1 MPEKGYSMSTA
12 TSETKLLSHG
22 LLWFGAALSI
32 AEIFTGTLFAPLG
45 FEQGVIAILL
55 GHIIG
60 GFLFFL
66 AGLIGANTRRS
77 AMETVRIGFGR
88 QGASGFALANVLQL
102 IGWTTVMIIT
112 GAAAT
117 NAILPWGTAVWSLVI
132 GVLIILWL
140 VLGYSNL
147 TRLNLVAVALLFCL
161 TIWLSFII
169 FDPSSAVAGALQLT
183 EDQGLS
189 FGAAVELAAAMPL
202 SWLPLVSDYT
212 RTAKRPVAATVVS
225 TLTYTIVSIWM
236 YIIGLGSAI
245 YAGETDIAA
254 VMLKTGLGLWP
265 LLIIIFATVTTTY
278 LDAFSAGV
286 SFVSIFPKLSEKTT
300 AISLTVLGIVLAIL
314 VPMTEYENFLFLIGS
329 VFTPMIAIL
338 FTQYFLLK
346 QDASGRK
353 FYLPNLILWLVG
365 FVLYRNVMTYE
376 TPLGTTFPVMIVI
389 AVLTYIVGR
398 FTGKIQD

>member
-1 MPEKGYSMSTA
+1 MSTA

-140 VLGYSNL
+140 DLGYSNL

>member
-1 MPEKGYSMSTA
+1 MSTT

-60 GFLFFL
+60 GLLFFL

-77 AMETVRIGFGR
+77 AMETVRIGFGH

-117 NAILPWGTAVWSLVI
+117 DAILPWGTITWSLII
-132 GVLIILWL
+132 GGLIILWL

-147 TRLNLVAVALLFCL
+147 TRLNLVAVGLLFCL

-169 FDPSSAVAGALQLT
+169 FDPSSAVVGALQLT
-183 EDQGLS
+183 DDQGLS

-225 TLTYTIVSIWM
+225 TLTYSVVSIWM
-236 YIIGLGSAI
+236 YVIGLGSAI

-286 SFVSIFPKLSEKTT
+286 SFVSIFPNLSEKAT
-300 AISLTVLGIVLAIL
+300 AISLTVLGIILAIL

-365 FVLYRNVMTYE
+365 FILYRNVMTYE

-389 AVLTYIVGR
+389 ALLTYIVGR
-398 FTGKIQD
+398 FTNKPQN

>member
-1 MPEKGYSMSTA
+1 MSTT

-60 GFLFFL
+60 GLLFFL

-77 AMETVRIGFGR
+77 AMETVRIGFGH

-117 NAILPWGTAVWSLVI
+117 DAILPWGTITWSLII
-132 GVLIILWL
+132 GGLIILWL

-147 TRLNLVAVALLFCL
+147 TRLNLVAVGLLFCL

-169 FDPSSAVAGALQLT
+169 FDPSSAVVGALQLT
-183 EDQGLS
+183 DDQGLS
-189 FGAAVELAAAMPL
+189 FGAAVELAATMPL

-225 TLTYTIVSIWM
+225 TLTYSVVSIWM
-236 YIIGLGSAI
+236 YVIGLGSAI

-286 SFVSIFPKLSEKTT
+286 SFVSIFPNLSEKAT
-300 AISLTVLGIVLAIL
+300 AISLTVLGIILAIL

-365 FVLYRNVMTYE
+365 FILYRNVMTYE

-389 AVLTYIVGR
+389 ALLTYIVGR
-398 FTGKIQD
+398 FTNKPQN

>member
-1 MPEKGYSMSTA
+1 
-12 TSETKLLSHG
+12 
-22 LLWFGAALSI
+22 
-32 AEIFTGTLFAPLG
+32 
-45 FEQGVIAILL
+45 
-55 GHIIG
+55 
-60 GFLFFL
+60 
-66 AGLIGANTRRS
+66 
-77 AMETVRIGFGR
+77 
-88 QGASGFALANVLQL
+88 
-102 IGWTTVMIIT
+102 MIIT
-112 GAAAT
+112 APPLT

-189 FGAAVELAAAMPL
+189 FGCRPLNWPAAMPL

-300 AISLTVLGIVLAIL
+300 AISLTVLGTVLA
-314 VPMTEYENFLFLIGS
+314 F
-329 VFTPMIAIL
+329 
-338 FTQYFLLK
+338 
-346 QDASGRK
+346 
-353 FYLPNLILWLVG
+353 
-365 FVLYRNVMTYE
+365 
-376 TPLGTTFPVMIVI
+376 
-389 AVLTYIVGR
+389 
-398 FTGKIQD
+398 

>member
-1 MPEKGYSMSTA
+1 MSTT

-60 GFLFFL
+60 GLLFFL
-66 AGLIGANTRRS
+66 AGLIGANTHRS
-77 AMETVRIGFGR
+77 AMETVRIGFGH

-117 NAILPWGTAVWSLVI
+117 DAILPWGITTWSLII
-132 GVLIILWL
+132 GGLIILWL

-147 TRLNLVAVALLFCL
+147 TRLNLVAVGLLFCL

-169 FDPSSAVAGALQLT
+169 FDPSSAVVGALQLT
-183 EDQGLS
+183 DDQDLS
-189 FGAAVELAAAMPL
+189 FGTAVELAAAMPL

-225 TLTYTIVSIWM
+225 TLTYSVVSIWM
-236 YIIGLGSAI
+236 YVIGLGSAI

-286 SFVSIFPKLSEKTT
+286 SFVSIFPNLSEKAT
-300 AISLTVLGIVLAIL
+300 AISLTVLGIILAIL

-365 FVLYRNVMTYE
+365 FILYRNVITYE
-376 TPLGTTFPVMIVI
+376 TPFGTTFPVMIVI
-389 AVLTYIVGR
+389 ALLTYIVGR
-398 FTGKIQD
+398 FTNKPQN

>member
-1 MPEKGYSMSTA
+1 MSTT

-60 GFLFFL
+60 GLLFFL
-66 AGLIGANTRRS
+66 AGLIGANTCRS
-77 AMETVRIGFGR
+77 AMETVRIGFGH

-117 NAILPWGTAVWSLVI
+117 DAILPWGTITWSLII
-132 GVLIILWL
+132 GGLIILWL

-147 TRLNLVAVALLFCL
+147 TRLNLVAVGLLFCL

-169 FDPSSAVAGALQLT
+169 FDPSSALVGALQLT
-183 EDQGLS
+183 DDQRLS

-225 TLTYTIVSIWM
+225 TLTYSVVSIWM
-236 YIIGLGSAI
+236 YVIGLGSAI

-286 SFVSIFPKLSEKTT
+286 SFVSIFPNLSEKAT
-300 AISLTVLGIVLAIL
+300 AISLTVLGIILAIL

-365 FVLYRNVMTYE
+365 FILYRNVMTYE

-389 AVLTYIVGR
+389 ALLTYIVGR
-398 FTGKIQD
+398 FTNKPQN

>member
-1 MPEKGYSMSTA
+1 MSTT

-22 LLWFGAALSI
+22 LLWFGGALSI

-60 GFLFFL
+60 GLLFFL

-77 AMETVRIGFGR
+77 AMETVRIGFGH

-117 NAILPWGTAVWSLVI
+117 DAILPWGTITWSLII
-132 GVLIILWL
+132 GGLIILWL

-147 TRLNLVAVALLFCL
+147 TRLNLVAVGLLFCL

-169 FDPSSAVAGALQLT
+169 FDPSSALVGALQLT
-183 EDQGLS
+183 DDQRLS

-225 TLTYTIVSIWM
+225 TLTYSVVSIWM
-236 YIIGLGSAI
+236 YVIGLGSAI

-286 SFVSIFPKLSEKTT
+286 SFVSIFPNLSEKAT
-300 AISLTVLGIVLAIL
+300 AISLTVLGIILAIL

-365 FVLYRNVMTYE
+365 FILYRNVMTYE

-389 AVLTYIVGR
+389 ALLTYIVGR
-398 FTGKIQD
+398 FTNKPQN

>member
-1 MPEKGYSMSTA
+1 MSTT

-60 GFLFFL
+60 GLLFFL

-77 AMETVRIGFGR
+77 AMETVRIGFGH

-117 NAILPWGTAVWSLVI
+117 DAILPWGTITWSLII
-132 GVLIILWL
+132 GGLIILWL

-147 TRLNLVAVALLFCL
+147 TRLNFVAVGLLFCL

-169 FDPSSAVAGALQLT
+169 FDPSSAVVGALQLT
-183 EDQGLS
+183 DDQGLS

-225 TLTYTIVSIWM
+225 TLTYSVVSIWM
-236 YIIGLGSAI
+236 YVIGLGSAI

-286 SFVSIFPKLSEKTT
+286 SFVSIFPNLSEKAT
-300 AISLTVLGIVLAIL
+300 AISLTVLGIILAIL

-365 FVLYRNVMTYE
+365 FILYRNVMTYE

-389 AVLTYIVGR
+389 ALLTYIVGR
-398 FTGKIQD
+398 FTNKPQN

>member
-1 MPEKGYSMSTA
+1 MSTT

-60 GFLFFL
+60 GLLFFL

-77 AMETVRIGFGR
+77 AMETVRIGFGH

-117 NAILPWGTAVWSLVI
+117 DAILPWGTITWSLII
-132 GVLIILWL
+132 GGLIILWL

-147 TRLNLVAVALLFCL
+147 TRLNLVAVGLLFCL

-169 FDPSSAVAGALQLT
+169 FDPSSALVGALQLT
-183 EDQGLS
+183 DDQGLS

-225 TLTYTIVSIWM
+225 TLTYSVVSIWM
-236 YIIGLGSAI
+236 YVIGLGSAI

-286 SFVSIFPKLSEKTT
+286 SFVSIFPNLSEKAT
-300 AISLTVLGIVLAIL
+300 AISLTVLGIILAIL

-365 FVLYRNVMTYE
+365 FILYRNVMTYE

-389 AVLTYIVGR
+389 ALLTYIVGR
-398 FTGKIQD
+398 FTNKPQN

>member
-1 MPEKGYSMSTA
+1 MSTA

-140 VLGYSNL
+140 GLGYSNL

>member
-1 MPEKGYSMSTA
+1 
-12 TSETKLLSHG
+12 
-22 LLWFGAALSI
+22 
-32 AEIFTGTLFAPLG
+32 
-45 FEQGVIAILL
+45 
-55 GHIIG
+55 
-60 GFLFFL
+60 
-66 AGLIGANTRRS
+66 
-77 AMETVRIGFGR
+77 
-88 QGASGFALANVLQL
+88 
-102 IGWTTVMIIT
+102 MIIT

-300 AISLTVLGIVLAIL
+300 AISLTVLGIVLA
-314 VPMTEYENFLFLIGS
+314 F
-329 VFTPMIAIL
+329 
-338 FTQYFLLK
+338 
-346 QDASGRK
+346 
-353 FYLPNLILWLVG
+353 
-365 FVLYRNVMTYE
+365 
-376 TPLGTTFPVMIVI
+376 
-389 AVLTYIVGR
+389 
-398 FTGKIQD
+398 

>member
-1 MPEKGYSMSTA
+1 MSTT

-60 GFLFFL
+60 GLLFFL

-77 AMETVRIGFGR
+77 AMETVRIGFGH

-117 NAILPWGTAVWSLVI
+117 DAILPWGTITWSLII
-132 GVLIILWL
+132 GGLIILWL

-147 TRLNLVAVALLFCL
+147 TRLNLVAVGLLFCL

-169 FDPSSAVAGALQLT
+169 FDPSSAVVGALQLT
-183 EDQGLS
+183 DDQGLS

-202 SWLPLVSDYT
+202 SWLSLVSDYT

-225 TLTYTIVSIWM
+225 TLTYSVVSIWM
-236 YIIGLGSAI
+236 YVIGLGSAI

-286 SFVSIFPKLSEKTT
+286 SFVSIFPNLSEKAT
-300 AISLTVLGIVLAIL
+300 AISLTVLGIILAIL

-365 FVLYRNVMTYE
+365 FILYRNVMTYE

-389 AVLTYIVGR
+389 ALLTYIVGR
-398 FTGKIQD
+398 FTNKPQN

>member
-1 MPEKGYSMSTA
+1 MSTT

-60 GFLFFL
+60 GLLFFL

-77 AMETVRIGFGR
+77 AMETVRIGFGH

-117 NAILPWGTAVWSLVI
+117 DAILPWGTITWSLII
-132 GVLIILWL
+132 GGLIILWL

-147 TRLNLVAVALLFCL
+147 TRLNLVAVGLLFCL

-169 FDPSSAVAGALQLT
+169 FDPSSALVGALQLT
-183 EDQGLS
+183 DDQRLS

-225 TLTYTIVSIWM
+225 TLTYSVVSIWM
-236 YIIGLGSAI
+236 YVIGLGSAI

-286 SFVSIFPKLSEKTT
+286 SFVSIFPNLSEKAT
-300 AISLTVLGIVLAIL
+300 AISLTVLGIILAIL

-365 FVLYRNVMTYE
+365 FILYRNVMTYE

-389 AVLTYIVGR
+389 ALLTYIVDR
-398 FTGKIQD
+398 FTNKPQN

>member
-1 MPEKGYSMSTA
+1 MSTT

-60 GFLFFL
+60 GLLFFL

-77 AMETVRIGFGR
+77 AMETVRIGFGH

-117 NAILPWGTAVWSLVI
+117 DAILPWGTITWSLII
-132 GVLIILWL
+132 GGLIILWL

-147 TRLNLVAVALLFCL
+147 TRLNLVAVGLLFCL

-169 FDPSSAVAGALQLT
+169 FDPSSALVGALQLT
-183 EDQGLS
+183 DDQRLS

-225 TLTYTIVSIWM
+225 TLTYSVVSIWM
-236 YIIGLGSAI
+236 YVIGLGSAI

-286 SFVSIFPKLSEKTT
+286 SFVSIFPNLSEKAT
-300 AISLTVLGIVLAIL
+300 AISLTVLGIILAIL

-365 FVLYRNVMTYE
+365 FILYRNVMTYE

-389 AVLTYIVGR
+389 ALLTYIVGR
-398 FTGKIQD
+398 FTNKPQN

>member
-1 MPEKGYSMSTA
+1 MSTT

-60 GFLFFL
+60 GLLFFL

-77 AMETVRIGFGR
+77 AMETVRIGFGH

-117 NAILPWGTAVWSLVI
+117 DAILPWGTITWSLII
-132 GVLIILWL
+132 GGLIILWL

-147 TRLNLVAVALLFCL
+147 TRLNLVAVGLLFCL

-169 FDPSSAVAGALQLT
+169 FDPSSAVVGALQLT
-183 EDQGLS
+183 DDQGLS

-225 TLTYTIVSIWM
+225 TLTYSVVSIWM
-236 YIIGLGSAI
+236 YVIGLGSAI

-286 SFVSIFPKLSEKTT
+286 SFVSIFPNLSEKAT
-300 AISLTVLGIVLAIL
+300 AIRLTVLGIILAIL

-365 FVLYRNVMTYE
+365 FILYRNVMTYE

-389 AVLTYIVGR
+389 ALLTYIVGR
-398 FTGKIQD
+398 FTNKPQN

>member
-1 MPEKGYSMSTA
+1 MSTT

-60 GFLFFL
+60 GLLFFL

-77 AMETVRIGFGR
+77 AMETVRIGFGH

-117 NAILPWGTAVWSLVI
+117 DAILPWGITTWSLII
-132 GVLIILWL
+132 GGLIILWL

-147 TRLNLVAVALLFCL
+147 TRLNLVAVGLLFCL

-169 FDPSSAVAGALQLT
+169 FDPSSAVVGALQLT
-183 EDQGLS
+183 DDQDLS
-189 FGAAVELAAAMPL
+189 FGTAVELAAAMPL

-225 TLTYTIVSIWM
+225 TLTYSVVSIWM
-236 YIIGLGSAI
+236 YVIGLGSAI

-286 SFVSIFPKLSEKTT
+286 SFVSIFPNLSEKAT
-300 AISLTVLGIVLAIL
+300 AISLTVLGIILAIL

-365 FVLYRNVMTYE
+365 FILYRNVITYE
-376 TPLGTTFPVMIVI
+376 TPFGTTFPVMIVI
-389 AVLTYIVGR
+389 ALLTYIVGR
-398 FTGKIQD
+398 FTNKPQN

>member
-1 MPEKGYSMSTA
+1 MITT

-60 GFLFFL
+60 GLLFFL

-77 AMETVRIGFGR
+77 AMETVRIGFGH

-117 NAILPWGTAVWSLVI
+117 DAILPWGTITWSLII
-132 GVLIILWL
+132 GGLIILWL

-147 TRLNLVAVALLFCL
+147 TRLNLVAVGLLFCL

-169 FDPSSAVAGALQLT
+169 FDPSSALVGALQLT
-183 EDQGLS
+183 DDQRLS

-225 TLTYTIVSIWM
+225 TLTYSVVSIWM
-236 YIIGLGSAI
+236 YVIGLGSAI

-286 SFVSIFPKLSEKTT
+286 SFVSIFPNLSEKAT
-300 AISLTVLGIVLAIL
+300 AISLTVLGIILAIL

-365 FVLYRNVMTYE
+365 FILYRNVMTYE

-389 AVLTYIVGR
+389 ALLTYIVGR
-398 FTGKIQD
+398 FTNKPQN

>member
-1 MPEKGYSMSTA
+1 MSTA

-212 RTAKRPVAATVVS
+212 RTANRPVAATVVS

>member
-1 MPEKGYSMSTA
+1 MSTA

-300 AISLTVLGIVLAIL
+300 AISLTVFGIVLAIL

>member
-1 MPEKGYSMSTA
+1 MSTA

-353 FYLPNLILWLVG
+353 FYLPNLILWLVR

>member
-1 MPEKGYSMSTA
+1 MSTT

-60 GFLFFL
+60 GLLFFL

-77 AMETVRIGFGR
+77 AMETVRIGFGH

-117 NAILPWGTAVWSLVI
+117 DAILPWGTITWSLII
-132 GVLIILWL
+132 GGLIILWL

-147 TRLNLVAVALLFCL
+147 TRLNLVAVGLLFCL

-169 FDPSSAVAGALQLT
+169 FDPSSAVVGALQLT
-183 EDQGLS
+183 DDQGLS

-225 TLTYTIVSIWM
+225 TLTYSVVSIWM
-236 YIIGLGSAI
+236 YVIGLGSAI

-286 SFVSIFPKLSEKTT
+286 SFVSIFPNLSEKAT
-300 AISLTVLGIVLAIL
+300 AISLTVLGINLAIL

-365 FVLYRNVMTYE
+365 FILYRNVMTYE

-389 AVLTYIVGR
+389 ALLTYIVGR
-398 FTGKIQD
+398 FTNKPQN

>member
-1 MPEKGYSMSTA
+1 MSTT

-60 GFLFFL
+60 GLLFFL

-77 AMETVRIGFGR
+77 AMETVRIGFGH

-117 NAILPWGTAVWSLVI
+117 DAILPWGTITWSLII
-132 GVLIILWL
+132 GGLIILWL

-147 TRLNLVAVALLFCL
+147 TRLNLVAVGLLFCL
-161 TIWLSFII
+161 PIWLSFII
-169 FDPSSAVAGALQLT
+169 FDPSSAVVGALQLT
-183 EDQGLS
+183 DDQGLS

-225 TLTYTIVSIWM
+225 TLTYSVVSIWM
-236 YIIGLGSAI
+236 YVIGLGSAI

-286 SFVSIFPKLSEKTT
+286 SFVSIFPNLSEKAT
-300 AISLTVLGIVLAIL
+300 AISLTVLGIILAIL

-365 FVLYRNVMTYE
+365 FILYRNVMTYE

-389 AVLTYIVGR
+389 ALLTYIVGR
-398 FTGKIQD
+398 FTNKPQN

>member
-1 MPEKGYSMSTA
+1 MSTT

-60 GFLFFL
+60 GLLFFL

-77 AMETVRIGFGR
+77 AMETVRIGFGH

-117 NAILPWGTAVWSLVI
+117 DAILPWGTITWSLII
-132 GVLIILWL
+132 GGLIILWL

-147 TRLNLVAVALLFCL
+147 TRLNLVAVGLLFCL

-169 FDPSSAVAGALQLT
+169 FDPSSAVVGALQLT
-183 EDQGLS
+183 DDQGLS

-225 TLTYTIVSIWM
+225 TLTYSVVSIWM
-236 YIIGLGSAI
+236 YVIGLGSAI

-286 SFVSIFPKLSEKTT
+286 SFVSIFPNLSKKAT
-300 AISLTVLGIVLAIL
+300 AISLTVLGIILAIL

-365 FVLYRNVMTYE
+365 FILYRNVMTYE

-389 AVLTYIVGR
+389 ALLTYIVGR
-398 FTGKIQD
+398 FTNKPQN

>member
-1 MPEKGYSMSTA
+1 MSTT

-60 GFLFFL
+60 GLLFFL

-77 AMETVRIGFGR
+77 AMETVRIGFGH

-117 NAILPWGTAVWSLVI
+117 DAILPWGTITWSLII
-132 GVLIILWL
+132 GGLIILWL

-147 TRLNLVAVALLFCL
+147 TRLNLVAVGLLFCL

-169 FDPSSAVAGALQLT
+169 FDPSSAVVGALQLT
-183 EDQGLS
+183 DDQGLS

-225 TLTYTIVSIWM
+225 TLTYSVVSIWM
-236 YIIGLGSAI
+236 YVISLGSAI

-286 SFVSIFPKLSEKTT
+286 SFVSIFPNLSEKAT
-300 AISLTVLGIVLAIL
+300 AISLTVLGIILAIL

-365 FVLYRNVMTYE
+365 FILYRNVMTYE

-389 AVLTYIVGR
+389 ALLTYIVGR
-398 FTGKIQD
+398 FTNKPQN

>member
-1 MPEKGYSMSTA
+1 MSTA

-55 GHIIG
+55 GYIIG

-225 TLTYTIVSIWM
+225 TLTYTFGCILSVS
-236 YIIGLGSAI
+236 
-245 YAGETDIAA
+245 D
-254 VMLKTGLGLWP
+254 P
-265 LLIIIFATVTTTY
+265 LFMPA
-278 LDAFSAGV
+278 
-286 SFVSIFPKLSEKTT
+286 
-300 AISLTVLGIVLAIL
+300 
-314 VPMTEYENFLFLIGS
+314 
-329 VFTPMIAIL
+329 
-338 FTQYFLLK
+338 K
-346 QDASGRK
+346 QT
-353 FYLPNLILWLVG
+353 LP
-365 FVLYRNVMTYE
+365 
-376 TPLGTTFPVMIVI
+376 PLC
-389 AVLTYIVGR
+389 
-398 FTGKIQD
+398 

>member
-1 MPEKGYSMSTA
+1 MSTT

-60 GFLFFL
+60 GLLFFL

-77 AMETVRIGFGR
+77 AMETVRIGFGH

-117 NAILPWGTAVWSLVI
+117 DAILPWGTITWSLII
-132 GVLIILWL
+132 GGLIILWL

-147 TRLNLVAVALLFCL
+147 TRLNLMAVGLLFCL

-169 FDPSSAVAGALQLT
+169 FDPSSAVVGALQLT
-183 EDQGLS
+183 DDQGLS

-225 TLTYTIVSIWM
+225 TLTYSVVSIWM
-236 YIIGLGSAI
+236 YVIGLGSAI

-286 SFVSIFPKLSEKTT
+286 SFVSIFPNLSEKATV
-300 AISLTVLGIVLAIL
+300 ISLTVLGIILAIL

-365 FVLYRNVMTYE
+365 FILYRNVMTYE

-389 AVLTYIVGR
+389 ALLTYIVGR
-398 FTGKIQD
+398 FTNKPQN

>member
-1 MPEKGYSMSTA
+1 MSTA

-265 LLIIIFATVTTTY
+265 LLIIIFDTVTTTY

>member
-1 MPEKGYSMSTA
+1 MSTA

-45 FEQGVIAILL
+45 FEQGVIAILP

>member
-1 MPEKGYSMSTA
+1 MSTA

-254 VMLKTGLGLWP
+254 VMLKMGLGLWP

-300 AISLTVLGIVLAIL
+300 AISLMVLGIVLAIL

>member
-1 MPEKGYSMSTA
+1 MSTT

-60 GFLFFL
+60 GLLFFL

-77 AMETVRIGFGR
+77 AMETVRIGFGH

-117 NAILPWGTAVWSLVI
+117 DAILPWGTITWSLII
-132 GVLIILWL
+132 GGLIILWL

-147 TRLNLVAVALLFCL
+147 TRLNLVAVGLLFCL

-169 FDPSSAVAGALQLT
+169 FDPSSAVVGALQLT
-183 EDQGLS
+183 DDQGLS

-212 RTAKRPVAATVVS
+212 RTAKRPVAVTVVS
-225 TLTYTIVSIWM
+225 TLTYSVVSIWM
-236 YIIGLGSAI
+236 YVIGLGSAI

-286 SFVSIFPKLSEKTT
+286 SFVSIFPNLSEKAT
-300 AISLTVLGIVLAIL
+300 AISLTVLGIILAIL

-365 FVLYRNVMTYE
+365 FILYRNVMTYE

-389 AVLTYIVGR
+389 ALLTYIVGR
-398 FTGKIQD
+398 FTNKPQN

>member
-1 MPEKGYSMSTA
+1 MST
-12 TSETKLLSHG
+12 TTIPKTKLLSHS

-45 FEQGVIAILL
+45 FTQGLWAIIL
-55 GHIIG
+55 GHLIG
-60 GFLFFL
+60 GSLFFL
-66 AGLIGANTRRS
+66 AGLIGAQTGAS
-77 AMETVRIGFGR
+77 AMETVRFAFGR

-117 NAILPWGTAVWSLVI
+117 DAIYPLGTTLWSLII
-132 GVLIILWL
+132 GGLIILWL
-140 VLGYSNL
+140 LLDFTNL
-147 TRLNLVAVALLFCL
+147 TRLNLIAVTLLFIL
-161 TIWLSFII
+161 TVWLSFII
-169 FDPSSAVAGALQLT
+169 FNPQASLAQIVPIAD
-183 EDQGLS
+183 DQALS
-189 FGAAVELAAAMPL
+189 FGAAVELATAMPL

-212 RTAKRPVAATVVS
+212 RHAEKPLGATIVS
-225 TLTYTIVSIWM
+225 TLTYTVVSIWM
-236 YIIGLGSAI
+236 YVIGLSSAI

-286 SFVSIFPKLSEKTT
+286 SAVSIWPQLSEKKT
-300 AISLTVLGIVLAIL
+300 AISLTIIGILLAIFI
-314 VPMTEYENFLFLIGS
+314 PMTEYENFLFLIGS

-353 FYLPNLILWLVG
+353 FYLPNLALWLFG
-365 FVLYRNVMTYE
+365 FILYRNVLTYE
-376 TPLGTTFPVMIVI
+376 TPMGTTFPVMLII
-389 AVLTYIVGR
+389 AALTYV
-398 FTGKIQD
+398 TGHFVSSKRS

>member
-1 MPEKGYSMSTA
+1 MSTT

-60 GFLFFL
+60 GLLFFL

-77 AMETVRIGFGR
+77 AMETVRIGFGH

-117 NAILPWGTAVWSLVI
+117 DAILPWGTITWSLII
-132 GVLIILWL
+132 GGLIILWL

-147 TRLNLVAVALLFCL
+147 TRLNLVAVGLLFCL

-169 FDPSSAVAGALQLT
+169 FDPSSTVVGALQLT
-183 EDQGLS
+183 DDQGLS

-225 TLTYTIVSIWM
+225 TLTYSVVSIWM
-236 YIIGLGSAI
+236 YVIGLGSAI

-286 SFVSIFPKLSEKTT
+286 SFVSIFPNLSEKAT
-300 AISLTVLGIVLAIL
+300 AISLTVLGIILAIL

-365 FVLYRNVMTYE
+365 FILYRNVMTYE

-389 AVLTYIVGR
+389 ALLTYIVGR
-398 FTGKIQD
+398 FTNKPQN

>member
-1 MPEKGYSMSTA
+1 MSTA

-169 FDPSSAVAGALQLT
+169 FDPPSAVAGALQLT

>member
-1 MPEKGYSMSTA
+1 MST
-12 TSETKLLSHG
+12 TTIPKTKLLSHS

-45 FEQGVIAILL
+45 FTQGLWAIIL
-55 GHIIG
+55 GHLIG
-60 GFLFFL
+60 GCLFFL
-66 AGLIGANTRRS
+66 AGLIGAQTGRS

-117 NAILPWGTAVWSLVI
+117 DAIYPLGTTLWSLII
-132 GVLIILWL
+132 GGLIILWL
-140 VLGYSNL
+140 LLGFTNL
-147 TRLNLVAVALLFCL
+147 TRLNLVAVTLLFIL

-169 FDPSSAVAGALQLT
+169 FDPQSVIATTLQLSD
-183 EDQGLS
+183 DQSLS
-189 FGAAVELAAAMPL
+189 FGAAVELATAMPL

-212 RTAKRPVAATVVS
+212 RHAEKPVAATVVS
-225 TLTYTIVSIWM
+225 TITYTLISIWM
-236 YIIGLGSAI
+236 YVIGLGSAL

-286 SFVSIFPKLSEKTT
+286 SAVSIWPPLSEKIT
-300 AISLTVLGIVLAIL
+300 AILLTIIGILLAIF

-353 FYLPNLILWLVG
+353 FYLPNLLLWALG
-365 FVLYRNVMTYE
+365 FILYRNVLTFE
-376 TPLGTTFPVMIVI
+376 TPLGTTFPVMITI
-389 AVLTYIVGR
+389 AVLTYLVGR
-398 FTGKIQD
+398 FLLPKNLQS

>member
-1 MPEKGYSMSTA
+1 MSTT

-60 GFLFFL
+60 GLLFFL

-77 AMETVRIGFGR
+77 AMETVRIGFGH

-117 NAILPWGTAVWSLVI
+117 DAILPWGTITWSLII
-132 GVLIILWL
+132 GGLIILWL

-147 TRLNLVAVALLFCL
+147 TRLNLVAVGLLFCL

-169 FDPSSAVAGALQLT
+169 FDPSSAVVGALQLT
-183 EDQGLS
+183 DDQGLS

-225 TLTYTIVSIWM
+225 TLTYSVVSIWM
-236 YIIGLGSAI
+236 YVIGLGSAI

-286 SFVSIFPKLSEKTT
+286 SFVSIFPNLSEKATV
-300 AISLTVLGIVLAIL
+300 ISLTVLGIILAIL

-365 FVLYRNVMTYE
+365 FILYRNVMTYE

-389 AVLTYIVGR
+389 ALLTYIVGR
-398 FTGKIQD
+398 FTNKPQN